1 MRAHRAWPESPI
13 VAEAIKLISDPARD
27 FLRSVRIGG
36 GRVTIAA
43 GAEGRALE
51 CRQAGYLHISEDS
64 MIGRL
69 TGLGQA
75 YLDRLMRAH

>member
-1 MRAHRAWPESPI
+1 MASNRQSHDMGALADM
-13 VAEAIKLISDPARD
+13 IKPISDPARD

-36 GRVTIAA
+36 GRITIAA

-51 CRQAGYLHISEDS
+51 CRQAGYLHISEDGV
-64 MIGRL
+64 IGRL